1 MRALYALVVV
11 MGVLLVGGTVTLAV
25 LLAKR
30 MGGATATAD
39 VTAEIPAGNR
49 IMGMAGVE
57 GRLALWLEGP
67 EGSRVWLLDPA
78 TGRRVGEVRSGA
90 VPTR

>member
-1 MRALYALVVV
+1 MRALYAVVWL
-11 MGVLLVGGTVTLAV
+11 MGVLLLLGTVTLVV

-30 MGGATATAD
+30 MGGATTTTD

-57 GRLALWLEGP
+57 GRLALWVDGP
-67 EGSRVWLLDPA
+67 EGSRVLLLDPA
-78 TGRRVGEVRSGA
+78 TGRRLGEIRAGTVPVR
-90 VPTR
+90 

>member
-1 MRALYALVVV
+1 

-30 MGGATATAD
+30 MGGTAATAD

>member
-1 MRALYALVVV
+1 MRALYGLVVV
-11 MGVLLVGGTVTLAV
+11 MGVLLVGGTVTLVV

-30 MGGATATAD
+30 MGGAAPTAD

-57 GRLALWLEGP
+57 GRLALWIDGP
-67 EGSRVWLLDPA
+67 EGSRVLLIDPA
-78 TGRRVGEVRSGA
+78 TGRRAGEIRAGA